1 MFRPSARERILEE
14 GLKLACS
21 GGLCRVTFGAI
32 ARRAGVSKSGIVAHF
47 SNADRLKA
55 AIIARA
61 IDVWR
66 RTCLVRAEDLSGPP
80 ELTRYLSNWISWT
93 KRAGLPGG
101 CPIAS
106 AIFEYNY
113 EQSSVR
119 VAIAAAEALWRT
131 TLVELIEDA
140 IARSGLSHSVDPS
153 QMAWNLL
160 GVYLSHHVSCHFLRA
175 PDADQ
180 RALESVDQLIAF
192 AKRPPEHTR

>member
-1 MFRPSARERILEE
+1 VLHPSARERILEE

-32 ARRAGVSKSGIVAHF
+32 AQRASVSKSGIVAHF

-61 IDVWR
+61 IDVWG
-66 RTCLVRAEDLSGPP
+66 RTCLVRAEGSSGLA
-80 ELTRYLSNWISWT
+80 ELTRYVSSWISWT

-119 VAIAAAEALWRT
+119 EAIAAAEALWRA
-131 TLVELIEDA
+131 TLVELIEGA
-140 IARSGLSHSVDPS
+140 IAAPDFSHSVDPS

-192 AKRPPEHTR
+192 VKRPREHTR